1 MEDDFYASIKLN
13 TGEEIF
19 ARVLP
24 CDEENKITLIVTN
37 PIMITSIKGRGDSS
51 GYKIEPWMKTTTEDM
66 FIIHMNN
73 VITMTETNDLEMI
86 MIHQSFV
93 RRIEDMKNNRHS
105 VSRKMGYIANVND
118 AKELLEKIYKNS
130 QISLRDSFLRKLIL
144 LYNYFSNIEALT
156 DSQNPQAYYTYIPIG
171 LSSGCYFKDYV
182 L

>member
-130 QISLRDSFLRKLIL
+130 QISLRDSFLRKPIL
-144 LYNYFSNIEALT
+144 GYNCFGNIEALT
-156 DSQNPQAYYTYIPIG
+156 DSQNQQAYYTYIPMG
-171 LSSGCYFKDYV
+171 LSSDCYLNDYV

>member
-37 PIMITSIKGRGDSS
+37 PIMITSVKGRGDSS

-66 FIIHMNN
+66 FVIKMDDI
-73 VITMTETNDLEMI
+73 ITMSETSDIEMI

-93 RRIEDMKNNRHS
+93 QRIDDMKNQRPN
-105 VSRKMGYIANVND
+105 VSRKMGYLANVHD
-118 AKELLEKIYKNS
+118 AKELLEKIFKNS
-130 QISLRDSFLRKLIL
+130 
-144 LYNYFSNIEALT
+144 
-156 DSQNPQAYYTYIPIG
+156 
-171 LSSGCYFKDYV
+171 
-182 L
+182 